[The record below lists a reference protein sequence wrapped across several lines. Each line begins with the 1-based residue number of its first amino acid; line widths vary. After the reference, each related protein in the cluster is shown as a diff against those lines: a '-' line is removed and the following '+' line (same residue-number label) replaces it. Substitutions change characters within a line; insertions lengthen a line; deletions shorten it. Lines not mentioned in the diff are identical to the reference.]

1 MVPARPYFFEEGQEY
16 VFMVSNR
23 IQLPP
28 DDENFF
34 ILISAFNTKH
44 LLPEKNYVKYH
55 IEPGQRL
62 RCRIDKINC
71 TGKIFLEPEHPVYK
85 EKEIYDF
92 PVKRMERIVNSEGKQ
107 ELMILLEDCWH
118 NEIFMN
124 ASTTE
129 ATEQKTIKCQV
140 DRIKKGKLYLHPA
153 IKATYTANYDIGR
166 EYEFA
171 VDSIV
176 TLAEDEEYY
185 VLKDGSGNVHY
196 LRKKYFKDYNFSVGS
211 VIKCR
216 LTAQPEM
223 FRHYLE
229 PAHPRYKIGEV
240 YDFLY
245 SGTESYINE
254 SGEEV
259 TKIMVSD
266 GSEKDFFVSCDF
278 FSDRHTEPGSTVRC
292 LLRNIKMGRLVLEC
306 V

>member
-1 MVPARPYFFEEGQEY
+1 MVPAKPYFFEEGQEY
-16 VFMVSNR
+16 VFVVSNR

-44 LLPEKNYVKYH
+44 LLPEKNYLNYNIV
-55 IEPGQRL
+55 PGQRL
-62 RCRIDKINC
+62 KCRIDKINC
-71 TGKIFLEPEHPVYK
+71 SGKIFLEPEHPVYK
-85 EKEIYDF
+85 EKEIYEF
-92 PVKRMERIVNSEGKQ
+92 PVKGMETILNSEGKQ
-107 ELMILLEDCWH
+107 ELMILVDDCWH
-118 NEIFMN
+118 NDIFIN
-124 ASTTE
+124 ASTVETGKL
-129 ATEQKTIKCQV
+129 KTIKCQV
-140 DRIKKGKLYLHPA
+140 DRIKKGKLYLHPVT
-153 IKATYTANYDIGR
+153 KKQFSSTYDIGKQ
-166 EYEFA
+166 YEFT

-185 VLKDGSGNVHY
+185 VLKDAPGNVHY
-196 LRKKYFKDYNFSVGS
+196 LRKKYFKDYNFDIGA
-211 VIKCR
+211 VISCR
-216 LTAQPEM
+216 VTAQPAL

-229 PAHPRYKIGEV
+229 PVHPHYKIGEV

-259 TKIMVSD
+259 KKILVSD
-266 GSEKDFFVSCDF
+266 GSEKDFFVTCDY
-278 FSDRHTEPGSTVRC
+278 FSDLHTEPGSTVRC